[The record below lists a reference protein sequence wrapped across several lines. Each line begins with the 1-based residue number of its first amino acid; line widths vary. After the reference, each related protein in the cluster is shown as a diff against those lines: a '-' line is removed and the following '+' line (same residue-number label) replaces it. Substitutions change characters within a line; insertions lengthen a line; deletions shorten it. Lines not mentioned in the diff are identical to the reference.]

1 MGVRR
6 GGEHEAGG
14 VGLHGRAEAAAV
26 SRLGLVEVGES
37 VPSLLAPLDTD
48 ERIARL
54 IAGEDY
60 PNPRV
65 QYLLAPVPAAPCP
78 IKHRPAAMAL
88 ADGVRQANQPS
99 ALIVGPRGSARAALA
114 QTVASHPGLGASHI
128 QLPLVP
134 DRALAPPAAP

>member
-78 IKHRPAAMAL
+78 IKHRPAAIAL
-88 ADGVRQANQPS
+88 ADAVRQASQPS
-99 ALIVGPRGSARAALA
+99 ALIVGPRGSARAAEA
-114 QTVASHPGLGASHI
+114 QTVGYRLGPGPPKVR
-128 QLPLVP
+128 LPPLP
-134 DRALAPPAAP
+134 DPGPGRAA